1 MKISIADHYD
11 TTGLIDVNSN
21 PHYEFS
27 QWVHFA
33 SINPDW
39 TGHEFTLD
47 DFVSHIA
54 SFADDVMYA
63 SWAKKPAWYETLSTA
78 NWETACAVSGS
89 SPFNEWYA
97 WKDRKTA
104 IAYIDSHFTS
114 QSFLDSFQWIAGEFY
129 AEGDYSSH
137 DPEDGS
143 DLVFTP
149 NSGAPPAC
157 LQAMVQAES
166 QF

>member
-1 MKISIADHYD
+1 MKYTIADHYD
-11 TTGLIDVNSN
+11 SSGIIDVNSN
-21 PHYEFS
+21 PHEEFARW
-27 QWVHFA
+27 QQTA
-33 SINPDW
+33 RYNLDW
-39 TGHEFTLD
+39 GGDEFTLD
-47 DFVSHIA
+47 DFIQHIA
-54 SFADDVMYA
+54 SLANDSMYA
-63 SWAKKPAWYETLSTA
+63 QQAKAPAWYETLSKA

-104 IAYIDSHFTS
+104 IAYIGEHFTS
-114 QSFLDSFQWIAGEFY
+114 QSFIDGFQWINGEFY
-129 AEGDYSSH
+129 AEGDYSLN

-149 NSGAPPAC
+149 NPGATPAS
-157 LQAMVQAES
+157 LQEMVQAES